1 MKVNILIAATCHADV
16 TQSLHPSALIS
27 TCEVSEVLFAPFSP
41 FCQDGS
47 SGWRRQ
53 LLEKWLLCP
62 ATFFSPF
69 HRLGLLSFF
78 AENWQK
84 HFFFSLSCFS
94 TCLKI
99 NGNWIFYSSEGMGGG
114 RGMWIPLSLTHT
126 HCNTHR
132 HLRVESAGVCR
143 GDSLTAV
150 KQHSWSPLMW
160 AEKTCRRLP
169 ICSAP
174 ELWQWSIT
182 HARTHAHTPF
192 IKSVRCRP
200 SYVSGVGAIR
210 LCEVHFQWA
219 FH

>member
-1 MKVNILIAATCHADV
+1 MKCLKSC
-16 TQSLHPSALIS
+16 SL
-27 TCEVSEVLFAPFSP
+27 PFLP
-41 FCQDGS
+41 FVWTVPRDGGDS
-47 SGWRRQ
+47 CWRSDFYVP
-53 LLEKWLLCP
+53 L
-62 ATFFSPF
+62 
-69 HRLGLLSFF
+69 
-78 AENWQK
+78 
-84 HFFFSLSCFS
+84 HFFPPFIVSAFFHSLQKIDKSIFFFPLLCFS

-132 HLRVESAGVCR
+132 HLHVESAGVCR

-182 HARTHAHTPF
+182 HARTRAHTPF
-192 IKSVRCRP
+192 IKSVRFRP

-210 LCEVHFQWA
+210 LCEVHFQHTA
-219 FH
+219 TDGV